1 MRILYLGDIVGEK
14 TIDVLKENLESLK
27 QEYKI
32 NLVFVNAENVSGGK
46 GLTEKHYKQLKALG
60 ISGMSMGNH
69 TFSKSEIKN
78 FIDDATI
85 ARPANLNTPYG
96 KDVLYV
102 KYNDKTIAI
111 VNMLGR
117 VYTYTPLD
125 DPFKTMDNLLNNIKA
140 DYIIVDFH
148 GDATSEKKAFF
159 FDFAGKVDAVLGSH
173 THTQTADE
181 QTFNNTCFISDMGMC
196 GAFDSILGDD
206 KNMVIQRF
214 RSGMFEPLKC
224 ATGNEYMLNGVVL
237 DFGLKNSII
246 RINKKFTLN
255 NK

>member
-1 MRILYLGDIVGEK
+1 MRILYLGDIVGER
-14 TIDVLKENLESLK
+14 TIEVLKNNLEALK

-32 NLVFVNAENVSGGK
+32 NLVCVNAENISGGK
-46 GLTEKHYKQLKALG
+46 GMTEKHYKQLKALG
-60 ISGMSMGNH
+60 IAGISMGNH

-78 FIDDATI
+78 FINDATI

-96 KDVLYV
+96 KDVLYI

-125 DPFKTMDNLLNNIKA
+125 DPFKTMDRLLEEIKA

-159 FDFAGKVDAVLGSH
+159 YSFSSKVDAILGSH

-181 QTFNNTCFISDMGMC
+181 QVYENCCFISDMGMC
-196 GAFDSILGDD
+196 GVYESILGDD
-206 KNMVIQRF
+206 KDMVIERF
-214 RSGMFEPLKC
+214 RTGMFEPLKC
-224 ATGNEYMLNGVVL
+224 ASGNEFMLNGVVL
-237 DFGLKNSII
+237 DFGIKNTIT
-246 RINKKFTLN
+246 RINKKYTL
-255 NK
+255 